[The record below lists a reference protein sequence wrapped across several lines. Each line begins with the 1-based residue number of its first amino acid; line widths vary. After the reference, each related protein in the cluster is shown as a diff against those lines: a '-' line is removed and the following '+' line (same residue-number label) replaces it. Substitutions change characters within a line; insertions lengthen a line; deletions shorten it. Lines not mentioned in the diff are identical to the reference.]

1 MVERLVAL
9 FNSSS
14 VVKPYWLLPTLARL
28 KAQVTYYL
36 RSNSVQINLPTGPSV
51 QYHCWVVKLH
61 ARYPHSSFA
70 RQGLEQEQAHWANM
84 SGRLM
89 RETAKREV
97 EALRSNGHLAG
108 FQWWLLQDFWTG
120 SNGIFDYFLN
130 IKPGISDEPAE
141 LRTFLSQ
148 TILLCDDPLPT
159 AMRGGQSVNTTLK
172 LSVYTSIA
180 VGATV
185 SWSVEIGGGIL
196 INGTDQLGSHLLQ
209 RGQVSNL
216 TKISFAIPAGLLGS
230 YPSGTAST
238 AARLKLSAQ
247 LRGAS
252 GEMIASNYWTTR
264 VYPSFVSGRPSSE
277 HNITL
282 YTTKDLEHACMF
294 NDCQALPGS
303 SATALSPGSVILLSG
318 ATIPAVVTQLV
329 RKGAALLFVQTL
341 AGKPFPSTTTR
352 FKPAW
357 WLGSTRDNN
366 CGSVVYSSAG
376 SILSGMAEDGYLDY
390 SWHSLVDDCQTILME
405 GLANGPQQHQVMVR
419 ALDIAGTGSRS
430 KALLFR
436 YALGQ
441 GTVMVTGFNVL
452 QNLDTNRGASNHT
465 GHTGGC
471 PADFP
476 FLINPNTTNGRTCA
490 NMVCY
495 KTQAEARSGT
505 GPCGSWCTKSLYI
518 GSGCGDNN
526 QHLCSGG
533 YRADALWLLFQM
545 IRQAASTSLHAAD

>member
-1 MVERLVAL
+1 
-9 FNSSS
+9 
-14 VVKPYWLLPTLARL
+14 
-28 KAQVTYYL
+28 
-36 RSNSVQINLPTGPSV
+36 
-51 QYHCWVVKLH
+51 
-61 ARYPHSSFA
+61 
-70 RQGLEQEQAHWANM
+70 M

-97 EALRSNGHLAG
+97 EALRASGHLAG

-120 SNGIFDYFLN
+120 SNGVFDYFLN

-141 LRTFLSQ
+141 LHTFLSQ
-148 TILLCDDPLPT
+148 TILMCDDPLPT

-180 VGATV
+180 GGATL
-185 SWSVEIGGGIL
+185 SWSVEIAGDIL
-196 INGTDQLGSHLLQ
+196 VHGTDHLGSRPLP
-209 RGQVSNL
+209 RGRVSNL

-264 VYPSFVSGRPSSE
+264 VYPSFVLGPSSP

-294 NDCQALPGS
+294 SDCQALPDS
-303 SATALSPGSVILLSG
+303 SATALPPGSVMLLSG
-318 ATIPAVVTQLV
+318 ATIPAVATELV
-329 RKGAALLFVQTL
+329 QKGATLLFVQTL
-341 AGKPFPSTTTR
+341 AGKPFPSTATR
-352 FKPAW
+352 FKSAW
-357 WLGSTRDNN
+357 WLGSTSDNN

-390 SWHSLVDDCQTILME
+390 SWHSLVNNCQTILME
-405 GLANGPQQHQVMVR
+405 DLASGTQQYQVMVR

-452 QNLDTNRGASNHT
+452 QNLTKRGATNHT
-465 GHTGGC
+465 GHTGVC

-476 FLINPNTTNGRTCA
+476 FLINPNTTNGKTCA

-495 KTQAEARSGT
+495 KTQSEAHSGT
-505 GPCGSWCTKSLYI
+505 GPCGSWCTKDAETTSTT
-518 GSGCGDNN
+518 SCNGCGDNN

-533 YRADALWLLFQM
+533 YRADALWLMFQM
-545 IRQAASTSLHAAD
+545 IRQAAS